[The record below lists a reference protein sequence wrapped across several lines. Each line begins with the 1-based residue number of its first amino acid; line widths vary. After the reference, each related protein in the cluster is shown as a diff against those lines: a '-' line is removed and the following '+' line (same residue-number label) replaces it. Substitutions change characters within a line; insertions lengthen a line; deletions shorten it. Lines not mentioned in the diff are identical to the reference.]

1 MIEKIWGLSDKQIV
15 KKRNYY
21 AYIFGAIFGFIS
33 IIIGIGALLFKY
45 SDTYKKIISY
55 ENSNIEY
62 LKLCSLNIDNQ
73 VLDNIS
79 QDYFTIL
86 DTLMATYQGFA
97 GLIILMGTILIS
109 NFILYR
115 KLRSM
120 LPNEDLKCDSV
131 NDIMNKTSNDKETK

>member
-15 KKRNYY
+15 KKSNYY

-33 IIIGIGALLFKY
+33 ILIGIGALLFKY

-62 LKLCSLNIDNQ
+62 IKLCSLNIDNQ
-73 VLDNIS
+73 VLNNIS
-79 QDYFTIL
+79 QDYSTIL
-86 DTLMATYQGFA
+86 DTQMATYQSFA
-97 GLIILMGTILIS
+97 GLIMLMGTIFIS

-115 KLRSM
+115 KLRNM
-120 LPNEDLKCDSV
+120 LINEDLKCDSA
-131 NDIMNKTSNDKETK
+131 DEIMNKTSNDRK